1 MTDDLS
7 AAIDSAARLL
17 VESNYVLALVGS
29 GVSVDSGIPTFRGP
43 GGLWT
48 RLGEPSNRG
57 YQEFLDNP
65 EEWWRLQSEQQADP
79 VRAEFGAAIEK
90 AEPNDGHRALTE
102 LEELGV
108 LKMTITQNV
117 DNLHQQAGMRRL
129 VEIHGNRTKLRCIGC
144 ELRWPR
150 DGFVTEGHPPRCP
163 ECGDLIKGD
172 TVMFGEPI
180 PPGVLDVCFQELER
194 SDCMISAGTSATVYP
209 AAGFPETLK
218 LRGGYVIE
226 ANTNE
231 TPLSPLCDVVLRGPT
246 SETLPMLVRRIESL
260 KGR

>member
-1 MTDDLS
+1 MTEELS
-7 AAIDSAARLL
+7 AAIDSAARLI
-17 VESNYVLALVGS
+17 VESTYVVALVGS

-57 YQEFLDNP
+57 YQQFLDDP
-65 EEWWRLQSEQQADP
+65 EEWWRSQSEQQTDP
-79 VRAEFGAAIEK
+79 VRAEFGAAIER
-90 AEPNDGHRALTE
+90 AEPNGGHRALAE

-117 DNLHQQAGMRRL
+117 DNLHQRAGTRRL
-129 VEIHGNRTKLRCIGC
+129 VEIHGNRANLRCIGC
-144 ELRWPR
+144 EARWPR
-150 DGFVTEGHPPRCP
+150 DGFVADVHPPRCS
-163 ECGDLIKGD
+163 ECGGLVKGD

-180 PPGVLDVCFQELER
+180 PPGVMDVCLQEVES
-194 SDCMISAGTSATVYP
+194 SDCIISAGTSATVYP
-209 AAGFPETLK
+209 AAGFPETVK

-226 ANTNE
+226 ANPNE
-231 TPLSPLCDVVLRGPT
+231 TPLSRLCDVVLRGPT
-246 SETLPMLVRRIESL
+246 SVTLPMLVRRIEVL